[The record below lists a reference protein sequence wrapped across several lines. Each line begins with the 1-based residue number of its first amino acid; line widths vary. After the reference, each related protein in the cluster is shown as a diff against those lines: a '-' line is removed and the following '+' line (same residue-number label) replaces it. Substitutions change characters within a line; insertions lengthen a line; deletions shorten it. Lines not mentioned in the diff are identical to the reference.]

1 MREIVII
8 SGKGGTGKTTVIGSF
23 AALAQ
28 QVVLADADVDAP
40 NLHLLLSPETVEER
54 PFSGAGVAKIAEDL
68 CIECGRCEKVCQFAA
83 IHDFRIDPRRCEGC
97 AACTLV
103 CPVDAITM
111 EDQNTGT
118 IFLSE
123 TKFGPLIHA
132 RLHAGG
138 EATGRLVTEVRRI
151 AQETAKQHDSPL
163 LLTDGSPGI
172 GCPVIASLTGAQAA
186 VAVAEPT
193 PSGLHDLRRV
203 IEVASYLRVP
213 VGVCINKW
221 DINEEVAGQIER
233 EAEGMGAK
241 VLGRI
246 PFDSAVDEAM
256 AEGVPLVSRDRGPAA
271 EAISSLWRRLAEW
284 QEGD

>member
-1 MREIVII
+1 MKEIVII

-23 AALAQ
+23 AALARQ
-28 QVVLADADVDAP
+28 AVLADADVDAP

-54 PFSGAGVAKIAEDL
+54 PFAGAGVAIISEDL

-83 IHDFRIDPRRCEGC
+83 IRDFRVDPRRCEGC
-97 AACTLV
+97 ATCTLV
-103 CPVDAITM
+103 CPVDAIEM
-111 EDQNTGT
+111 EEQDTGR

-123 TKFGPLIHA
+123 TRFGPLIHA

-151 AQETAKQHDSPL
+151 AQETAEQKGAQL
-163 LLTDGSPGI
+163 ILTDGSPGI

-213 VGVCINKW
+213 VGVCVNKW
-221 DINEEVAGQIER
+221 DINEEVAGQIES
-233 EAEGMGAK
+233 EARALGAE

-246 PFDSAVDEAM
+246 PFDAAVEEAM
-256 AEGVPLVSRDRGPAA
+256 AEGVPLVTAGESPAA
-271 EAISSLWRRLAEW
+271 DAITALWERVSEW
-284 QEGD
+284 KERN